1 MHCWKFPSAIELPWI
16 QVRVLPQ
23 RFSLQQSPVN
33 KPSHLYLT
41 PSMYKHICIWNHK
54 LKTYL
59 SCKHLTRILCPKC
72 SAGALGISLR
82 SITSSFWH
90 KIYKS
95 NNTGNLVQIL
105 TQIAIH
111 THVVQVLWFI
121 RPTRKTSVK
130 TPLTLVWSRVA
141 HDEVV
146 FWWVFGS
153 SMVSPWAW

>member
-1 MHCWKFPSAIELPWI
+1 MHCWKFPSAIELPWF
-16 QVRVLPQ
+16 QVHVLP
-23 RFSLQQSPVN
+23 RWFSLQQSPVN
-33 KPSHLYLT
+33 KPY
-41 PSMYKHICIWNHK
+41 IWHPPCTNIYVYEIIK

-82 SITSSFWH
+82 SMTSSFWN
-90 KIYKS
+90 KICKS
-95 NNTGNLVQIL
+95 NYTGNLVQIL
-105 TQIAIH
+105 TWRAIH
-111 THVVQVLWFI
+111 TLVVQVLWII
-121 RPTRKTSVK
+121 RPTRKTLVK

-146 FWWVFGS
+146 FWWFIGS